1 MSEMKVSVSQCM
13 SVFVSSGV
21 CDNRLKALKN
31 NLQLSEEVP
40 FIVVM
45 EIVVHEI
52 LDEPKLKKLN
62 YKFKTKK
69 CE

>member
-1 MSEMKVSVSQCM
+1 MSEMKVSVSKCM
-13 SVFVSSGV
+13 SVLVSSEV
-21 CDNRLKALKN
+21 CDNRFMALKS
-31 NLQLSEEVP
+31 NLQLSEEVS

-69 CE
+69 M